1 MPSIELLSQDTI
13 DKISAGEVV
22 ERPASVV
29 KELVENAID
38 AGATIITV
46 DINKGGLSKI
56 RVSDN
61 GCGIEKNQVPLAF
74 LRYSTSK
81 IRKAEDLS
89 FVTSLGFRG
98 EALSSIAAV
107 SQVELITKTKDDLLG
122 TRYVIEGAL
131 EKKLEEIGAPNGTTF
146 IVRNLFYNT
155 PPRQKFLKSAKTEGN
170 YITEIVERLSL
181 SHPDIAFG
189 LIVDGKSKISTVGG
203 GKLKDCIYQIY
214 GRSITQNVIE
224 INESSDDMTVRG
236 FIGNSTISRG
246 NRAYENVYIN
256 GRYVKSKLL
265 SNAIEEGFVGYLMQ
279 HQYPFCVLFIE
290 TDTET
295 VDVNVHP
302 TKLEVRIDNA
312 LVLTDLITKSIHNAL
327 HNLEDIRT
335 EEIDY
340 NVNDEVDVVIEGN
353 LGDKKP
359 YIKPD
364 YSSENSLEN
373 TLFETKSEENS
384 IVIDNN
390 EDGLSKDNEEKQSSS
405 NDIIEPYESNK
416 LNAIKA
422 DFSSIIK
429 DELNNSKE
437 DTGEQ
442 LSFLS
447 EESVKKH
454 KIIGQ
459 LFDTYWLVE
468 LEDELYIIDQHAA
481 HEKVLYEKTLSSL
494 ADKSMT
500 TQLISPPIIVTL
512 SDRELSFLEENIDA
526 FDSLGY
532 RLEPFGGKEYAIN
545 GIPDNIYGIDP
556 KALFM
561 DMIGECSEISTNNN
575 SNLIL
580 EKIASMSCKAAVKG
594 NDILSV
600 EESKKLIDDLISLD
614 NPFHCPHGRPTII
627 KMTKKEIEKKFKR
640 TL

>member
-1 MPSIELLSQDTI
+1 MPSIELLSQETI

-46 DINKGGLSKI
+46 DISKGGLSKI

-61 GCGIEKNQVPLAF
+61 GCGIVKSQVPLAF

-107 SQVELITKTKDDLLG
+107 SQVELITKTKDELLG
-122 TRYVIEGAL
+122 THYVIEGAL
-131 EKKLEEIGAPNGTTF
+131 EKKNEEIGAPNGTTF

-155 PPRQKFLKSAKTEGN
+155 PARQKFLKTPQTEGN

-181 SHPDIAFG
+181 SHPDIAFQ
-189 LIVDGKSKISTVGG
+189 LIADGKSKISTVGG

-214 GRSITQNVIE
+214 GRSITNNVIE
-224 INESSDDMTVRG
+224 LKESADDITIRG

-265 SNAIEEGFVGYLMQ
+265 SNAIEEGFAGFLMQ
-279 HQYPFCVLFIE
+279 HQYPFCVLFID
-290 TDTET
+290 TDTKT

-312 LVLTDLITKSIHNAL
+312 NVLTELITTSIHNAL

-335 EEIDY
+335 ELIDY
-340 NVNDEVDVVIEGN
+340 DVRDEVDVVIEENEEELEDNINGN
-353 LGDKKP
+353 
-359 YIKPD
+359 
-364 YSSENSLEN
+364 NN
-373 TLFETKSEENS
+373 EEAYKEKTSIEKTSNNKQNS
-384 IVIDNN
+384 I
-390 EDGLSKDNEEKQSSS
+390 
-405 NDIIEPYESNK
+405 NDIIEPYENNK
-416 LNAIKA
+416 LNEIKTET
-422 DFSSIIK
+422 SSIIK
-429 DELNNSKE
+429 DELNNSE
-437 DTGEQ
+437 VDSGEQ

-447 EESVKKH
+447 EESVKEH

-468 LEDELYIIDQHAA
+468 LDNELYIIDQHAA
-481 HEKVLYEKTLSSL
+481 HEKVLYEKTLKL
-494 ADKSMT
+494 LEDKSMT
-500 TQLISPPIIVTL
+500 TQMISPPIIVTL
-512 SDRELSFLEENIDA
+512 SDSELTFLEENIEC
-526 FDSLGY
+526 FTSLGY
-532 RLEPFGGKEYAIN
+532 KLEPFGGREYAIN
-545 GIPDNIYGIDP
+545 GIPDNIYGIDA

-561 DMIGECSEISTNNN
+561 DMIADCTKINVGGN
-575 SNLIL
+575 SSLIL

-594 NDILSV
+594 NDKLSV
-600 EESKKLIDDLISLD
+600 DESKKLIEDLISLD

-627 KMTKKEIEKKFKR
+627 KMSKREIEKKFKR
-640 TL
+640 ML

>member
-46 DINKGGLSKI
+46 DIDKGGLSKI

-61 GCGIEKNQVPLAF
+61 GCGIEKKQVPLAF

-107 SQVELITKTKDDLLG
+107 SQVELITKTKDEILG

-181 SHPDIAFG
+181 SHPDIAFQ

-236 FIGNSTISRG
+236 YIGNSTISRG

-265 SNAIEEGFVGYLMQ
+265 SSAIEEGFVGYLMQ
-279 HQYPFCVLFIE
+279 HQYPFCVFFIE

-312 LVLTDLITKSIHNAL
+312 VILTDLITKSIHNAL

-335 EEIDY
+335 EGIDY
-340 NVNDEVDVVIEGN
+340 NVNDEVEV
-353 LGDKKP
+353 
-359 YIKPD
+359 
-364 YSSENSLEN
+364 ENA
-373 TLFETKSEENS
+373 LFEEKLEENS
-384 IVIDNN
+384 IVAVNY
-390 EDGLSKDNEEKQSSS
+390 EDELSKNNVEKQISS

-416 LNAIKA
+416 LNTIKSA
-422 DFSSIIK
+422 FSSIIK
-429 DELNNSKE
+429 DEFNNSKE

-447 EESVKKH
+447 EESVKRH

-512 SDRELSFLEENIDA
+512 SDRELNFLEENIDA

-561 DMIGECSEISTNNN
+561 DMIGECTEININSN

-594 NDILSV
+594 NDILSI

>member
-170 YITEIVERLSL
+170 YITEIVERLAL

-373 TLFETKSEENS
+373 TLFETKLEENS

-390 EDGLSKDNEEKQSSS
+390 EDGLS
-405 NDIIEPYESNK
+405 NDIIEPYENNK
-416 LNAIKA
+416 LNTIKA

-429 DELNNSKE
+429 DELDISKE

-561 DMIGECSEISTNNN
+561 DMIGECSEISINNN

>member
-122 TRYVIEGAL
+122 TRYVIEGAI

-265 SNAIEEGFVGYLMQ
+265 FNAIEEGFVGYLMQ

-353 LGDKKP
+353 LGDKNP

-373 TLFETKSEENS
+373 TLFETKLEENS
-384 IVIDNN
+384 IVIDN
-390 EDGLSKDNEEKQSSS
+390 NEEKQSSS
-405 NDIIEPYESNK
+405 NDIIEPYENNK
-416 LNAIKA
+416 LNTIKA

-512 SDRELSFLEENIDA
+512 SDRELNFLEENIDA

-561 DMIGECSEISTNNN
+561 DMIGECSEISINNN

>member
-122 TRYVIEGAL
+122 TRYIIEGAL

-265 SNAIEEGFVGYLMQ
+265 FNAIEEGFVGYLMQ

-364 YSSENSLEN
+364 YSSENSLKN
-373 TLFETKSEENS
+373 TLFETKLEENS

-405 NDIIEPYESNK
+405 NDIIEPYENNK
-416 LNAIKA
+416 LNTIKA

-561 DMIGECSEISTNNN
+561 DMIGECSEISINNN

>member
-373 TLFETKSEENS
+373 TLFETKLEENS
-384 IVIDNN
+384 IVIDN
-390 EDGLSKDNEEKQSSS
+390 NEEKQSSS
-405 NDIIEPYESNK
+405 NDIIEPYENNK
-416 LNAIKA
+416 LNTIKA

-561 DMIGECSEISTNNN
+561 DMIGECSEISINNN

>member
-214 GRSITQNVIE
+214 GRSITQNVIK

-312 LVLTDLITKSIHNAL
+312 LVLTDLITKSIHTAL

-353 LGDKKP
+353 LVDKKP

-373 TLFETKSEENS
+373 TLFETKLEENS

-390 EDGLSKDNEEKQSSS
+390 EDGLS
-405 NDIIEPYESNK
+405 NDIIEPYENNK
-416 LNAIKA
+416 LNTIKA

-500 TQLISPPIIVTL
+500 TQLITPPIIVTL

-561 DMIGECSEISTNNN
+561 DMIGECSEISINNN

>member
-312 LVLTDLITKSIHNAL
+312 LVLTNLITKSIHNAL

-373 TLFETKSEENS
+373 TLFETKLEENS
-384 IVIDNN
+384 IVIDN
-390 EDGLSKDNEEKQSSS
+390 NEEKQSSS
-405 NDIIEPYESNK
+405 NDIIEPYENNK
-416 LNAIKA
+416 LNTIKA

-561 DMIGECSEISTNNN
+561 DMIGECSEISINNN

>member
-312 LVLTDLITKSIHNAL
+312 IVLTDLITKSIHNAL

-373 TLFETKSEENS
+373 TLFETKLEENS
-384 IVIDNN
+384 IVIDN
-390 EDGLSKDNEEKQSSS
+390 NEEKQSSS
-405 NDIIEPYESNK
+405 NDIIEPYENNK
-416 LNAIKA
+416 LNTIKA

-561 DMIGECSEISTNNN
+561 DMIGECSEISINNN

>member
-373 TLFETKSEENS
+373 TLFETKIEENS
-384 IVIDNN
+384 IVIDN
-390 EDGLSKDNEEKQSSS
+390 NEEKQSSS
-405 NDIIEPYESNK
+405 NDIIEPYENNK
-416 LNAIKA
+416 LNTIKA
-422 DFSSIIK
+422 DFSSIII

-481 HEKVLYEKTLSSL
+481 HEKVLYEKTLKAL
-494 ADKSMT
+494 EDKSMT
-500 TQLISPPIIVTL
+500 TQMISPPIIVTL
-512 SDRELSFLEENIDA
+512 SDSELTFLEENIDA

-561 DMIGECSEISTNNN
+561 DMIGECSEISINNN

>member
-46 DINKGGLSKI
+46 DIDKGGLSKI

-61 GCGIEKNQVPLAF
+61 GCGIEKKQVPLAF

-107 SQVELITKTKDDLLG
+107 SQVELITKTKDELLG

-181 SHPDIAFG
+181 SHPDIAFQ

-236 FIGNSTISRG
+236 YIGNSTISRG

-265 SNAIEEGFVGYLMQ
+265 SSAIEEGFIGYLMQ
-279 HQYPFCVLFIE
+279 HQYPFCVFFIE

-312 LVLTDLITKSIHNAL
+312 ILLTDLITKSIHNAL

-335 EEIDY
+335 EQIDY
-340 NVNDEVDVVIEGN
+340 NVKDEVDVEIETN
-353 LGDKKP
+353 LYDNR
-359 YIKPD
+359 ID
-364 YSSENSLEN
+364 VNTDDLSDDLSEKTILE
-373 TLFETKSEENS
+373 EELEDNN
-384 IVIDNN
+384 IVVDNN
-390 EDGLSKDNEEKQSSS
+390 EYGLGTTNVEKQSSK
-405 NDIIEPYESNK
+405 IIEPYENNK
-416 LNAIKA
+416 LNKIKTET
-422 DFSSIIK
+422 SSIIK
-429 DELNNSKE
+429 DELNNSEE
-437 DTGEQ
+437 DIGQQ

-447 EESVKKH
+447 EDSVKKH

-512 SDRELSFLEENIDA
+512 SDRELNFLEENIDA

-556 KALFM
+556 KTLFM
-561 DMIGECSEISTNNN
+561 DMIGECSEININSN

-594 NDILSV
+594 NDILSI

-627 KMTKKEIEKKFKR
+627 KMTKKEIEKKFRR

>member
-107 SQVELITKTKDDLLG
+107 SQVELITKTKDELLG
-122 TRYVIEGAL
+122 TRYVIEGAI

-373 TLFETKSEENS
+373 TLFKTKLEENS
-384 IVIDNN
+384 IVIDN
-390 EDGLSKDNEEKQSSS
+390 NEEKQSSS
-405 NDIIEPYESNK
+405 NDIIEPYENNK
-416 LNAIKA
+416 LNTIKA

-561 DMIGECSEISTNNN
+561 DMIGECSEISINNN

>member
-107 SQVELITKTKDDLLG
+107 SQVELITKTKDELLG

-340 NVNDEVDVVIEGN
+340 NVNEEVDVVIEGN

-373 TLFETKSEENS
+373 TLFETKLEENS
-384 IVIDNN
+384 IVIDN
-390 EDGLSKDNEEKQSSS
+390 NEEKQSSS
-405 NDIIEPYESNK
+405 NDIIEPYENNK
-416 LNAIKA
+416 LNTIKA

-512 SDRELSFLEENIDA
+512 SDRELNFLEENIDA

-561 DMIGECSEISTNNN
+561 DMIGECSEISINNN

>member
-22 ERPASVV
+22 ERPDSVV

-353 LGDKKP
+353 LGDKNP

-373 TLFETKSEENS
+373 TLFETKLEENS

-390 EDGLSKDNEEKQSSS
+390 EDSLSKDNEEKQSSS
-405 NDIIEPYESNK
+405 NDIIEPYENNK
-416 LNAIKA
+416 LNTIKA

-429 DELNNSKE
+429 DELHNSKE

-561 DMIGECSEISTNNN
+561 DMIGECSEISINNN

-594 NDILSV
+594 NDMLSI

>member
-170 YITEIVERLSL
+170 YIIEIVERLSL

-203 GKLKDCIYQIY
+203 GKLKDCVYQIY

-265 SNAIEEGFVGYLMQ
+265 SNAIEDGFVGYLMQ

-390 EDGLSKDNEEKQSSS
+390 EEKQSSS
-405 NDIIEPYESNK
+405 NDIIEPYENNK
-416 LNAIKA
+416 LNTIKA

-447 EESVKKH
+447 VESVKKH

-556 KALFM
+556 KALFI
-561 DMIGECSEISTNNN
+561 DMIGECSEISINNN

-594 NDILSV
+594 NGILSV

>member
-46 DINKGGLSKI
+46 DIDKGGLSKI

-61 GCGIEKNQVPLAF
+61 GCGIEKKQVPLAF

-107 SQVELITKTKDDLLG
+107 SQVELITKTKDELLG

-181 SHPDIAFG
+181 SHPDIAFQ
-189 LIVDGKSKISTVGG
+189 LIIDGKSKISTVGG

-224 INESSDDMTVRG
+224 INESSDNMTVRG
-236 FIGNSTISRG
+236 YIGNSTISRG

-265 SNAIEEGFVGYLMQ
+265 SSAIEEGFVGYLMQ
-279 HQYPFCVLFIE
+279 HQYPFCVFFIE

-312 LVLTDLITKSIHNAL
+312 ILLTDLITKSIHNAL

-340 NVNDEVDVVIEGN
+340 NVNDEVEV
-353 LGDKKP
+353 
-359 YIKPD
+359 
-364 YSSENSLEN
+364 ENA
-373 TLFETKSEENS
+373 LFEEKLEKNS
-384 IVIDNN
+384 IVADNN
-390 EDGLSKDNEEKQSSS
+390 EDELSKDNVEKQSSS
-405 NDIIEPYESNK
+405 NDIIEPYENNK
-416 LNAIKA
+416 LNTIKS

-429 DELNNSKE
+429 DEFNNSEE

-442 LSFLS
+442 LSFMS
-447 EESVKKH
+447 EESVKRH

-512 SDRELSFLEENIDA
+512 SDRELNFLEENIDA

-561 DMIGECSEISTNNN
+561 DMIGECTEININSN

-594 NDILSV
+594 NDILSI
-600 EESKKLIDDLISLD
+600 EESMKLIDDLISLD

-627 KMTKKEIEKKFKR
+627 KMTKKEIEKKFRR

>member
-214 GRSITQNVIE
+214 GRSITQNIIE

-373 TLFETKSEENS
+373 TLFETKLEENS

-390 EDGLSKDNEEKQSSS
+390 EDGLS
-405 NDIIEPYESNK
+405 NDIIEPYENNK
-416 LNAIKA
+416 LNTIKA

-561 DMIGECSEISTNNN
+561 DMIGECSEISINNN

>member
-38 AGATIITV
+38 AGATIMTV

-214 GRSITQNVIE
+214 GRSITQNIIE

-312 LVLTDLITKSIHNAL
+312 ILLTDLITKSIHNAL

-373 TLFETKSEENS
+373 TLFETKLEENS

-390 EDGLSKDNEEKQSSS
+390 EDGLS
-405 NDIIEPYESNK
+405 NDIIEPYENNK
-416 LNAIKA
+416 LNTIKA
-422 DFSSIIK
+422 DISSIIK
-429 DELNNSKE
+429 DEFNNSKV

-468 LEDELYIIDQHAA
+468 LEDKLYIIDQHAA

-561 DMIGECSEISTNNN
+561 DMIGECSEISINNN

-627 KMTKKEIEKKFKR
+627 KMTKKEREKKFKR

>member
-46 DINKGGLSKI
+46 DIDKGGLSKI

-61 GCGIEKNQVPLAF
+61 GCGIEKKQVPLAF

-107 SQVELITKTKDDLLG
+107 SQVELITKTKDELLG

-181 SHPDIAFG
+181 SHPDIAFQ
-189 LIVDGKSKISTVGG
+189 LIVDSKSKISTVGG

-236 FIGNSTISRG
+236 YIGNSTISRG
-246 NRAYENVYIN
+246 NRSYENVYIN

-265 SNAIEEGFVGYLMQ
+265 SSAIEEGFVGYLMQ
-279 HQYPFCVLFIE
+279 HQYPFCVFFIE

-312 LVLTDLITKSIHNAL
+312 ILLTDLITKSIHNAL
-327 HNLEDIRT
+327 HSLEDIRT

-340 NVNDEVDVVIEGN
+340 NVKDEVEV
-353 LGDKKP
+353 
-359 YIKPD
+359 
-364 YSSENSLEN
+364 ENA
-373 TLFETKSEENS
+373 LFEEKLQENS
-384 IVIDNN
+384 IVADNN
-390 EDGLSKDNEEKQSSS
+390 EDVLSNNNEEKQSSS
-405 NDIIEPYESNK
+405 NDIIEPYENNK
-416 LNAIKA
+416 LDTIKS

-429 DELNNSKE
+429 DEYNNSKE

-447 EESVKKH
+447 EESVKRH

-512 SDRELSFLEENIDA
+512 SDRELNFLEENIDA

-561 DMIGECSEISTNNN
+561 DMIGECTEININSN

-594 NDILSV
+594 NDILSI

-627 KMTKKEIEKKFKR
+627 KMTKKEIEKKFRR

>member
-340 NVNDEVDVVIEGN
+340 NVNEEVDVVIEGN

-373 TLFETKSEENS
+373 TLFETKLEENS
-384 IVIDNN
+384 IVIDN
-390 EDGLSKDNEEKQSSS
+390 NEEKQSSS
-405 NDIIEPYESNK
+405 NDIIEPYENNK
-416 LNAIKA
+416 LNTIKA

-512 SDRELSFLEENIDA
+512 SDRELNFLEENIDA

-561 DMIGECSEISTNNN
+561 DMIGECSEISINNN

>member
-340 NVNDEVDVVIEGN
+340 NVNEEVDVVIEGN

-373 TLFETKSEENS
+373 TLFKTKLEENS
-384 IVIDNN
+384 IVIDN
-390 EDGLSKDNEEKQSSS
+390 NEEKQSSS
-405 NDIIEPYESNK
+405 NDIIEPYENNK
-416 LNAIKA
+416 LNTIKA

-561 DMIGECSEISTNNN
+561 DMIGECSEISINNN

>member
-327 HNLEDIRT
+327 RNLEDIRT

-373 TLFETKSEENS
+373 TLFETKLEENS

-405 NDIIEPYESNK
+405 NDIIEPYENNK
-416 LNAIKA
+416 LNTIKA

-561 DMIGECSEISTNNN
+561 DMIGECSEISINNN

>member
-214 GRSITQNVIE
+214 GRSITQNIIE

-353 LGDKKP
+353 LGDKKH

-373 TLFETKSEENS
+373 TLFETKLEENS
-384 IVIDNN
+384 VVIDNN

-416 LNAIKA
+416 LNTIKA

-429 DELNNSKE
+429 DEHKNSKE

-561 DMIGECSEISTNNN
+561 DMIGECSEISINNN

>member
-38 AGATIITV
+38 AGANIITV

-81 IRKAEDLS
+81 IRRAEDLS

-170 YITEIVERLSL
+170 NITEIVERLSL

-246 NRAYENVYIN
+246 NRAFENVYIN

-353 LGDKKP
+353 LVDKKP

-364 YSSENSLEN
+364 YSSENSLKN
-373 TLFETKSEENS
+373 TLFETKLEENS
-384 IVIDNN
+384 VVIDNN

-416 LNAIKA
+416 LNTIKA

-429 DELNNSKE
+429 DELNNSNE

-447 EESVKKH
+447 EESMKKH

-561 DMIGECSEISTNNN
+561 DMIGECSEISINNN

>member
-122 TRYVIEGAL
+122 TRYVYEGAL

-214 GRSITQNVIE
+214 GRSITQNIIE

-353 LGDKKP
+353 LGDKKH

-373 TLFETKSEENS
+373 TLFETKLEENS
-384 IVIDNN
+384 VVIDNN
-390 EDGLSKDNEEKQSSS
+390 EDGLNKDNEVKQSSS
-405 NDIIEPYESNK
+405 NDIIEPYENNK
-416 LNAIKA
+416 LNTIKA

-429 DELNNSKE
+429 DEHKNSKE

-561 DMIGECSEISTNNN
+561 DMIGECSEISINNN

-627 KMTKKEIEKKFKR
+627 KMSKKEIEKKFKR